1 MQHGFR
7 CIVPRE
13 CVGDRTQ
20 SIHESNLFDM
30 NAKNG
35 DVVSNLVLLKMMFYL
50 RLVPFLKGLSVKLV
64 FFSRLL
70 KQLQGKDVVM
80 EYLKSLGNTEPPAK
94 RLKSSADLG
103 QLQDSDMVRN
113 AENYKGLLVLLKF
126 FLFDIYLG
134 FP

>member
-35 DVVSNLVLLKMMFYL
+35 DVVDKA
-50 RLVPFLKGLSVKLV
+50 
-64 FFSRLL
+64 
-70 KQLQGKDVVM
+70 VVM
-80 EYLKSLGNTEPPAK
+80 DYVSSL
-94 RLKSSADLG
+94 
-103 QLQDSDMVRN
+103 
-113 AENYKGLLVLLKF
+113 
-126 FLFDIYLG
+126 
-134 FP
+134 